1 MKLYLIIFLFPLLL
15 SAQER
20 IVDINRDFNRK
31 LNNWEHYQLRIND
44 CRIVA
49 ISFGVLSVI
58 THDIESK
65 IYNKKYPLTYFSI
78 SMSSVFLIKSLHLK
92 RKQKKILKY

>member
-1 MKLYLIIFLFPLLL
+1 MKQYLIIFLFPLLL

-20 IVDINRDFNRK
+20 IDINRDFNRK
-31 LNNWEHYQLRIND
+31 LNNWEHYQIKIDD

-92 RKQKKILKY
+92 RKQRKILKY